1 MVTGCARSRP
11 LLVGYYGEHN
21 LGDDALLEA
30 LLAQLPG
37 HCRAT
42 VTARD
47 QAEVRQRYGVATVDR
62 RRLGA
67 VLVALNHGDALVF
80 GGGSLLQDATSFAS
94 LLYYAA
100 LVAAARL
107 RGRSVLL
114 WAQGLGPLRRRRSR
128 LLVGALLRLV
138 NGCSWRDA
146 QSAALA
152 RELGWRPDRRQQAWA
167 ATVAAASSSS
177 SSASY
182 HDVAGQAGVGSDP
195 VWSLEAPAWSGHGG
209 PLVLCFRPTTQLQG
223 SRWRPWLQAL
233 EQLAPE
239 RELLWLPF
247 HRHQDRGLLEQL
259 RAEGLLGAG
268 LVARSRELAP
278 EGVED
283 ALAVAAGSGLVLA
296 MRLHGLILAA
306 VSGAPV
312 AALSYDPK
320 VAAAARALGCPLAEL
335 DAPPEPAGLLR
346 QWRAC
351 LDQPP
356 PRERV
361 RQLRQA
367 TEVHRQL
374 LVATFNPP
382 G

>member
-21 LGDDALLEA
+21 LGDDALLQV

-128 LLVGALLRLV
+128 LLVRALLRLV

-152 RELGWRPDRRQQAWA
+152 RELGWRPDRRQLACA
-167 ATVAAASSSS
+167 AAASSASS
-177 SSASY
+177 
-182 HDVAGQAGVGSDP
+182 HDIAGQAGVGSDP
-195 VWSLEAPAWSGHGG
+195 VWSLEAPAWSGEALRQRRRGSAPQRG
-209 PLVLCFRPTTQLQG
+209 VL
-223 SRWRPWLQAL
+223 
-233 EQLAPE
+233 LA
-239 RELLWLPF
+239 RE
-247 HRHQDRGLLEQL
+247 
-259 RAEGLLGAG
+259 
-268 LVARSRELAP
+268 
-278 EGVED
+278 
-283 ALAVAAGSGLVLA
+283 
-296 MRLHGLILAA
+296 
-306 VSGAPV
+306 
-312 AALSYDPK
+312 
-320 VAAAARALGCPLAEL
+320 AARGPTR
-335 DAPPEPAGLLR
+335 G
-346 QWRAC
+346 RAHAA
-351 LDQPP
+351 QPSADGSAI
-356 PRERV
+356 RS
-361 RQLRQA
+361 
-367 TEVHRQL
+367 
-374 LVATFNPP
+374 
-382 G
+382 